1 MPPSP
6 LNAPSPLTRR
16 ASAPS
21 APYTMSPADFALAR
35 NLMVDGQL
43 RPTRVNDSRLL
54 DIMRNLPREA
64 YLPPALAP
72 LAYIDDDVKLG
83 GGRVLLKPLVIARL
97 IQLARPRAGEAA
109 LVVGSGAG
117 YGAAILAS
125 CGVHVTALEEDP
137 ALLALAAA
145 VPARQGVSGS
155 VTRVQ
160 GRLAEGHAAGAPYD
174 LVLIEGAAREIPE
187 VIGRQVGAHGR
198 LVAILCPPGGT
209 GVAVLAEPSIG
220 GLRAHAEFDAS
231 APLLPGLLPAP
242 GFSF

>member
-1 MPPSP
+1 MP
-6 LNAPSPLTRR
+6 
-16 ASAPS
+16 PS
-21 APYTMSPADFALAR
+21 APYTMSPADYALAR

-43 RPTRVNDSRLL
+43 RPTRVNDARLL
-54 DIMRNLPREA
+54 EIMRTLPREA
-64 YLPPALAP
+64 YLPPALAA

-97 IQLARPRAGEAA
+97 VQLARPRAGEAA

-117 YGAAILAS
+117 YGAAILAA

-137 ALLALAAA
+137 ALLALAHAA
-145 VPARQGVSGS
+145 PAAPESPGS
-155 VTRVQ
+155 VTLVE
-160 GRLAEGHAAGAPYD
+160 GKLAEGHAAGAPYD
-174 LVLIEGAAREIPE
+174 FVLIEGAVREIPD
-187 VIGRQVGAHGR
+187 VIGRQVGEHGR
-198 LVAILCPPGGT
+198 LVAIICPPGGS

-220 GLRAHAEFDAS
+220 GLRAHAQFDAS